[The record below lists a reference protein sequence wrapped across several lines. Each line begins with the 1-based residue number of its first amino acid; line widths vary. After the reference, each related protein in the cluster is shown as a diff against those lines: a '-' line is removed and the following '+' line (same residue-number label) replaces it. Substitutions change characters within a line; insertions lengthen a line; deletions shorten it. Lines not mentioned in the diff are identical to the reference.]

1 MNYYLQNFVDLFS
14 EDDSVVYQALQAKK
28 DWMFRKLYLKVKFS
42 KSEDAKIPYPEIF
55 ATMDHAIH
63 FDKLPGESEVIKKFN
78 ESYRYKTLTENI
90 ELEKSSFLIELNLYS
105 MDDKAYRDLV
115 ANFYP
120 CMSIDELEIVNDGNV
135 MNLLKLPMIG
145 KKGEWVLVISK
156 DQLLND
162 NYYLPCFKKIIYGK
176 NCLKEQEMLTVEEIC
191 SNLKINMEEINLG

>member
-1 MNYYLQNFVDLFS
+1 LFS